1 MKARNWKDVRK
12 EAEARGKLDEAN
24 VAEHRQ
30 RLLSEVR
37 AYKLR
42 EIRDAY
48 GINQDALASRL
59 GVSQSRVSRIE
70 RGDMEHAELATLR
83 SYIRALGG
91 ELEIS
96 ARFGDERITLD

>member
-1 MKARNWKDVRK
+1 MKARNWKDVRE
-12 EAEARGKLDEAN
+12 EAEARGKLVEAN
-24 VAEHRQ
+24 VAEHRR

-48 GINQDALASRL
+48 GVNQDALASRL